1 MLPVLCFRYNA
12 FALKVSESAKSRVNN
27 CVMLPDGK
35 RCTCKLFESMRV
47 SSTLYV
53 FDNGLFADIE
63 IHYTAQKKRSIIIGM
78 DITEFASEEDYAAQ
92 AATGA
97 LLNPRIDST
106 FKALFTQNTPESQ
119 EALKAFLE
127 AATER
132 KIAFCH
138 PIPNDAPLEFA
149 GQRGVSYDCV

>member
-1 MLPVLCFRYNA
+1 
-12 FALKVSESAKSRVNN
+12 
-27 CVMLPDGK
+27 
-35 RCTCKLFESMRV
+35 
-47 SSTLYV
+47 
-53 FDNGLFADIE
+53 
-63 IHYTAQKKRSIIIGM
+63 M
-78 DITEFASEEDYAAQ
+78 DITEFASEDDYAAQ

-119 EALKAFLE
+119 AALKAFLE

-138 PIPNDAPLEFA
+138 PIPNDAPVEFA
-149 GQRGVSYDCV
+149 GQRGVSYDIACEFDDGLSADAASLRSKLVKLA